1 MTVYR
6 SLNQWAPSRVLDFD
20 KMLFLVCKI
29 LLQIKYHGWMIYQYY
44 KFIIVIFILCVDSKF
59 ESTFKIDE
67 ARDVGSSKA
76 SSHKYLQVGLLADEN
91 VAAKHGN
98 NTADFLLI
106 LANIVRNSL
115 KINLMR
121 MELVIITD
129 YCSSST

>member
-1 MTVYR
+1 MDDV
-6 SLNQWAPSRVLDFD
+6 F
-20 KMLFLVCKI
+20 I
-29 LLQIKYHGWMIYQYY
+29 L
-44 KFIIVIFILCVDSKF
+44 VIFIPCVDFKF
-59 ESTFKIDE
+59 ESAFKTFE
-67 ARDVGSSKA
+67 ARDVSSSKA

-121 MELVIITD
+121 MELACLLRITVRANLRKFTSAKNYVFD
-129 YCSSST
+129 MWHWIGFRISQPF

>member
-1 MTVYR
+1 MVD
-6 SLNQWAPSRVLDFD
+6 VF
-20 KMLFLVCKI
+20 I
-29 LLQIKYHGWMIYQYY
+29 L
-44 KFIIVIFILCVDSKF
+44 VIFIPCVDFKF
-59 ESTFKIDE
+59 ESAFKIDE
-67 ARDVGSSKA
+67 ARDVSSSKA

-121 MELVIITD
+121 MELACLLRITVRAKLRKFISAKNYVLTCD
-129 YCSSST
+129 TELQLVFASVNHFKIEQLVA

>member
-1 MTVYR
+1 M
-6 SLNQWAPSRVLDFD
+6 
-20 KMLFLVCKI
+20 
-29 LLQIKYHGWMIYQYY
+29 
-44 KFIIVIFILCVDSKF
+44 
-59 ESTFKIDE
+59 DE

-98 NTADFLLI
+98 NTADFLFI

-115 KINLMR
+115 KNKKKKNLMR
-121 MELVIITD
+121 MELVFITD